1 MTYIYPYDK
10 IWVPRKD
17 IYLKDVENGKLDIFL
32 LKNLFWIS
40 LTHFSHL
47 RSFYGT
53 DNRFYRNELC
63 LDTTNGETV
72 ASEKIKEL
80 VLNEKEK
87 ELMLLWNTI
96 LSKAKETREY
106 DSNLTYGLY
115 QIDEE
120 LNTSYKNEKLE
131 KIYNYPELNSN
142 IKALKI
148 SLKEYYLEEIVPIL
162 FEYEF
167 LK

>member
-1 MTYIYPYDK
+1 MKSADMKDK
-10 IWVPRKD
+10 
-17 IYLKDVENGKLDIFL
+17 YLKDLESGKLNIFL
-32 LKNLFWIS
+32 LKNLLYVCFEPQNHCRS
-40 LTHFSHL
+40 LK
-47 RSFYGT
+47 GT

-63 LDTTNGETV
+63 LDTTNGKTI

-87 ELMLLWNTI
+87 ELMLLWNKI
-96 LSKAKETREY
+96 LSKAKETKEY
-106 DSNLTYGLY
+106 DKTLTYGLY
-115 QIDEE
+115 QIVEE

-131 KIYNYPELNSN
+131 KIYNYPELNNN
-142 IKALKI
+142 IKALKV